1 MTDETRVTKGACH
14 CGAVRFEG
22 QGPIMGVDACHCATC
37 RQLNGGP
44 YMGVRFRD
52 GIALIQSDALKWYD
66 SSEWARRG
74 FCSQCGASLL
84 YNLKGTEFYAV
95 SSGCIDMPADMAIG
109 QEGFIDEKPDF
120 YNLAGEHPR
129 LTGAE
134 AIARFQ
140 DNNEQRD
147 NT

>member
-1 MTDETRVTKGACH
+1 
-14 CGAVRFEG
+14 
-22 QGPIMGVDACHCATC
+22 
-37 RQLNGGP
+37 
-44 YMGVRFRD
+44 MGVRFRD